1 MKVQEKRRLTERE
14 KLEKREKKRHARQEH
29 MVKRVQKEFE
39 ALEKEKACMAK
50 VEVATVTEAEQ
61 VSTVSIAVP
70 GSIMDNAQSPE
81 LRTYLAGQIARAAC
95 IFQVDEVI
103 VFDDYGP
110 NNQVMDRLTTI
121 QTTDGSSS
129 ARRCCIQLARILQY
143 LECPQYLRKY
153 FFPIHNDL
161 KFCGLLNPLD
171 SQHHLRQQSE
181 FVFREGIVTNKPTK
195 GSKAGAYVNVGLLN
209 DVLVDTKLEEN
220 LRVTVKLPDGADL
233 KSKKIRAKVVPPSQP
248 RQETGIYWGYTVR
261 IANSLSEVFTKSP
274 YRGGYDMTVGT
285 SDRGTNVHEVEAKS
299 LSYRHALIVFGGVLG
314 LEPALDNDQ
323 KLTADTVEDLFDVYL
338 NTVPTQGSRTIRTE
352 EAILISMA
360 ALGDKLNPVNVPK
373 PFTSFEAIPQSQDT
387 GIKQYA
393 FNEKRTKGPPPALDA
408 TNNPRPVPISR
419 RQPPQPVTPAVDK
432 YGDMSRF
439 D

>member
-1 MKVQEKRRLTERE
+1 MKINGKKRLTERE
-14 KLEKREKKRHARQEH
+14 KMEKRERKRHLRQDRLLNR
-29 MVKRVQKEFE
+29 VKQEFE
-39 ALEKEKACMAK
+39 TLVKERACTAK
-50 VEVATVTEAEQ
+50 VEVIPVGEAEH
-61 VSTVSIAVP
+61 VSTISIAVP

-95 IFQVDEVI
+95 IFQIDEVI
-103 VFDDYGP
+103 VFDDCGLS
-110 NNQVMDRLTTI
+110 NQVTDRLNTI
-121 QTTDGSSS
+121 QTTEGSTA

-153 FFPIHNDL
+153 FFPLHNDL
-161 KFCGLLNPLD
+161 KFSGLLNPLD

-195 GSKAGAYVNVGLLN
+195 GSNAGSFVNVGLLN
-209 DVLVDTKLEEN
+209 DVLVDKTLEPN
-220 LRVTVKLPDGADL
+220 LRVTVKMPVCADL

-274 YRGGYDMTVGT
+274 YRGGYDMTIGT
-285 SDRGTNVHEVEAKS
+285 SDRGTNIHDLEPRS
-299 LSYRHALIVFGGVLG
+299 LSYQHALIVFGGVLG
-314 LEPALDNDQ
+314 LEPALENDQ
-323 KLTADTVEDLFDVYL
+323 KLTVDSVQDLFDEFV

-360 ALGDKLNPVNVPK
+360 TLGDKLKPVNAPK
-373 PFTSFEAIPQSQDT
+373 PFTNFDAIPQSQDT

-393 FNEKRTKGPPPALDA
+393 FNEKRTKIDA
-408 TNNPRPVPISR
+408 TGALKNAKSVANLSTRSLLPNPP
-419 RQPPQPVTPAVDK
+419 TVDK